1 VTIIQGE
8 LWTLLV
14 NAIPVALLGAVLGL
28 DMVSFPQVMISRPLV
43 SATLAGALLGRPS
56 AGLLIGVVLELIA
69 LETLPFGASRYA
81 EWGSAGAV
89 GGAVFAAQ
97 PPSTPAGLPMG
108 VLAALAAALLSS
120 RSMVVLRR
128 WNGRYA
134 TSMRDAINAGSASAV
149 TSVQLRG
156 LLTDFIRGGTVT
168 LISLLAFL
176 PLTHRL
182 LTYWNSDAIHSRA
195 FVVALAGMVA
205 AGAVWRL
212 FHTTVRGGW
221 LFLLGL
227 GVGAVVLLVVP

>member
-1 VTIIQGE
+1 MQGAIV
-8 LWTLLV
+8 TLLM
-14 NAIPVALLGAVLGL
+14 NAIPVAFLGAIVGL
-28 DMVSFPQVMISRPLV
+28 DMVSFPQVMIARPLV

-97 PPSTPAGLPMG
+97 PPHTPAGLSMG
-108 VLAALAAALLSS
+108 VLAALATALLSS
-120 RSMVVLRR
+120 RSMVVLRQQ
-128 WNGRYA
+128 NGRYA
-134 TSMRDAINAGSASAV
+134 VSMRDAINAGSASAV

-156 LLTDFIRGGTVT
+156 LVTDLIRGGIVT
-168 LISLLAFL
+168 LASLLIFL
-176 PLTHRL
+176 PLTHQL
-182 LTYWNSDAIHSRA
+182 LTHWNNDAMHSRA
-195 FVVALAGMVA
+195 FVIALAGMIA

-221 LFLLGL
+221 LFLVGL
-227 GVGAVVLLVVP
+227 GVGAGLLFAVT